1 MYTIAASYGLL
12 RRYASEVRVNYPIH
26 DIREFFLIA
35 QTSSNMT
42 KKDAP
47 ISHGWNAKQDG
58 STLSADHLE
67 QWAEERLVRIQAG
80 MAAMLAEPAQR
91 SMENTWRPYDDAIA
105 ILGQV
110 GSECG
115 LLDSVYPDKTIRDR
129 AQKLSQRV
137 SEIATGLSLNQDIYK
152 ALAAVDLRDVDA
164 ASRHYAERTLL
175 QYRLAG
181 VDRDE
186 ATRNRLRELQEKAT
200 LLALTIGRNVQEG
213 AQTVLVD
220 DPAEL
225 KGLPAD
231 YLASHQP
238 ATEGEHAGKIVLT
251 TDFPDYLP
259 VMTFAESHALRLK
272 MFLAYNTRAFPANQQ
287 LMLELFGVRHE
298 MANLLGF
305 ASWADLAT
313 ADQMM
318 GSAANMK
325 RFLNGLEA
333 TTREGAQAEY
343 ASILAFAQQQQP
355 GLTGID
361 AASRG
366 YWLEQFRRSAY
377 AFDSQ
382 AVRPYFPYEQVQAGV
397 LATAEKLFQVRFEPA
412 AKDASVWHRSVT
424 AWDVFN
430 AAGSNASQEKI
441 GRFYLDMHPREGKD
455 KWFSAAPLVP
465 GIAGRQSPE
474 AALICNFPEPKAED
488 PALLQHSDVVTYF
501 HEFGHLMHA
510 ILGGQQAWAGISGIA
525 TEGDFVEVPSQMLEE
540 FFRDPALLA
549 TFARHYQTGE
559 PIPADVV
566 ETMNRAG
573 SFGRAD
579 WVRTQ
584 LYYTNFAL
592 DVHDRDP
599 RTIDLD
605 AMLRDGYERFL
616 PYQWVDGNRMYAS
629 FTHLV
634 GYSSNYYTY
643 LYDKVIAIDF
653 FNQFDRDS
661 LLEGPAAMRYR
672 AAVLDRGGS
681 QPGTQLVQNFLGR
694 EQRLEAFE
702 SWIRN
707 GQPGTG
713 EPAAALTAVL

>member
-1 MYTIAASYGLL
+1 MIVKTT
-12 RRYASEVRVNYPIH
+12 VNRT
-26 DIREFFLIA
+26 RE
-35 QTSSNMT
+35 TS
-42 KKDAP
+42 P
-47 ISHGWNAKQDG
+47 VGHGWNAG
-58 STLSADHLE
+58 AGEIGLSDTALE
-67 QWAEERLVRIQAG
+67 HWAEEQLRLLQSRIDG
-80 MAAMLAEPAQR
+80 MLADKLPR
-91 SMENTWRPYDDAIA
+91 TPENTWRPYDDAVA
-105 ILGQV
+105 ILSQV

-115 LLDSVYPDKTIRDR
+115 LLDSVYPDKTIRDM

-137 SEIATGLSLNQDIYK
+137 SEVATGLSLNQDIYK
-152 ALAAVDLRDVDA
+152 ALAAVDLKGVDEA
-164 ASRHYAERTLL
+164 TRHYAERTLL

-186 ATRNRLRELQEKAT
+186 ETRNRLRELQEKAT

-213 AQTVLVD
+213 ANTVVVD

-225 KGLPAD
+225 KGLPPD

-238 ATEGEHAGKIVLT
+238 VSDGEHLGKIVLT

-272 MFLAYNTRAFPANQQ
+272 MFLAYNTRAYPANQQ

-298 MANLLGF
+298 IANLLGF

-325 RFLNGLEA
+325 QFLDGLEE
-333 TTREGAQAEY
+333 TTREGAKSEY
-343 ASILAFAQQQQP
+343 ASILKFAQGQQS

-382 AVRPYFPYEQVQAGV
+382 AVRPYFPYAQVQAGV

-412 AKDASVWHRSVT
+412 KDASVWHASVT
-424 AWDVFN
+424 AWDVFDSIEKAYDDN
-430 AAGSNASQEKI
+430 APRVRI

-465 GIAGRQSPE
+465 GIAGRQAPE
-474 AALICNFPEPKAED
+474 AALICNFPEPKADD

-540 FFRDPALLA
+540 FFRDPGLLA

-559 PIPADVV
+559 PIPVDVV

-599 RTIDLD
+599 KTIDLD
-605 AMLRDGYERFL
+605 AMLKEGYQRFL
-616 PYQWVDGNRMYAS
+616 PYGWVDGNRMYAS

-661 LLEGPAAMRYR
+661 LLAGPAAMRYR

-694 EQRLEAFE
+694 EQSLEAFE
-702 SWIRN
+702 SWIRS
-707 GQPGTG
+707 GQPGSG
-713 EPAAALTAVL
+713 EPAAALTSVQ